1 MLWLFVAAED
11 TLTKMNVI
19 YKAEKIRKKVLDNH
33 FLQM

>member
-11 TLTKMNVI
+11 TFTKINVI
-19 YKAEKIRKKVLDNH
+19 YKAKKIREKVLDNH